1 MRIGRARGLALAC
14 LVLGLAACSGNSS
27 NESTT
32 TTTEPVVEST
42 TTTAVPLSAGK
53 QLSFYVP
60 AVGDCYDVRPVDKAP
75 PIYLKLDCALPHQ
88 NEVFAILEYTAGKEY
103 PGPDTLETQA
113 KNECPKSWAAYVGA
127 PYETSRFELAYNL
140 PDQAG
145 WGNGIRHVIGC
156 LVVDPQGELITGSVR
171 GSGK

>member
-1 MRIGRARGLALAC
+1 MEPHTIPQAEGQFHDLTVGNPAYAGGTPVASHGPAQ
-14 LVLGLAACSGNSS
+14 GSGD
-27 NESTT
+27 
-32 TTTEPVVEST
+32 V
-42 TTTAVPLSAGK
+42 
-53 QLSFYVP
+53 YVP